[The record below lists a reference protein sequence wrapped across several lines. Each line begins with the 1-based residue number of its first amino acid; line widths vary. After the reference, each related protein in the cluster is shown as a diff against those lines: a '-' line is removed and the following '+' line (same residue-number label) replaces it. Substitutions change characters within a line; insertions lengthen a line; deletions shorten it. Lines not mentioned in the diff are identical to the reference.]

1 MTAYDEI
8 GGHPAMKLAV
18 VVFYNRVVADPLL
31 APYFAGISLE
41 RLRAHQVAFLS
52 GVLGGP
58 QAFAGRDLPA
68 AHVAFAITDG
78 AFDRMVEHLEFA
90 LVDVGAPATATAEVL
105 ATVGGLRHAIVQPSP
120 IPEPAPAPTSNRSG
134 Q

>member
-8 GGHPAMKLAV
+8 GGHAAMKLAV

-31 APYFAGISLE
+31 APYFEGVSLT

-68 AHVAFAITDG
+68 AHAAFAITDE

-90 LVDVGAPATATAEVL
+90 LIDVGAPEAATADVL
-105 ATVGGLRHAIVQPSP
+105 STVGGLRDAIVQP
-120 IPEPAPAPTSNRSG
+120 ARAAR
-134 Q
+134 